1 VDLSHPAWISQIRSV
16 MEILKEMPITP
27 GPMLIAFN
35 KIDRVDGETLAI
47 ATEEFPQAVFI
58 SASEKHGLEN
68 LRMKMGQLVDYAVAN
83 V

>member
-1 VDLSHPAWISQIRSV
+1 VI
-16 MEILKEMPITP
+16 EILKDMPIMP
-27 GPMLIAFN
+27 GPMLWVFN
-35 KIDRVDGETLAI
+35 KIDWVDSKNLAI